1 MKERKKVFVDSGQIL
16 IIKKELVK
24 DFVIDK
30 YVGNDEEDKKK
41 IEENKE
47 LKACYSDCC
56 ALTAYSEDRTKVTNG
71 VFCVNTLEGD
81 GKYIFEVNP
90 SGTEC
95 YGNFIGFTEEETG
108 FDYTY
113 DNKYEGDDPDEDPSE
128 YVGYDDSTG
137 IVEIEE
143 EGYYIIGDPC
153 SISEEDTEVYLKEGE
168 YKICFFSNRE
178 DY

>member
-1 MKERKKVFVDSGQIL
+1 MGRQKVEVDSGQIL

-30 YVGNDEEDKKK
+30 FEMSKEEEYRK
-41 IEENKE
+41 IAESNED
-47 LKACYSDCC
+47 LKPTYSNCC
-56 ALTAYSEDRTKVTNG
+56 AVTLFNKSRSKITNG
-71 VFCVNTLEGD
+71 VFCVRTLSGD
-81 GKYIFEVNP
+81 GEYIFEVNP

-95 YGNFIGFTEEETG
+95 YGDFIGFTEEETG

-113 DNKYEGDDPDEDPSE
+113 ENQYEGDDPDEDPSE
-128 YVGYDDSTG
+128 YVGYDGSTG

-168 YKICFFSNRE
+168 YKICFFSNKE